1 MGTLYIIATPIGN
14 LEDITLRA
22 LRLLKEVDLI
32 LSEDT
37 RYTRKLLAH
46 YGIHTPRMSF
56 HEHSGGTKA
65 AKVIEL
71 LKSGKNAALVSDSG
85 TPLISD
91 PGYPLI
97 QEAIKEGIQVE
108 PVPGPSAVTAAVAA
122 SGFRGD
128 KFVFCGFLS
137 AKPSRR
143 AKELEALK
151 EEEKTLVFFESPH
164 RILSTLELARGI
176 LGDRKACVAREL
188 TKKFEEVL
196 RGSLSELESEL
207 KKRKKIGELVLIV
220 EGQCPVG
227 D

>member
-1 MGTLYIIATPIGN
+1 MGTLYIISTPIGN

-56 HEHSGGTKA
+56 HEHSGSAKA
-65 AKVIEL
+65 ARVVEL
-71 LKSGKNAALVSDSG
+71 LNSGKNVALVSDSG

-91 PGYPLI
+91 PGYPLV
-97 QEAIKEGIQVE
+97 QEAIKNGIRIE

-122 SGFRGD
+122 SGFQGD
-128 KFVFCGFLS
+128 KFVFYGFLS

-143 AKELEALK
+143 GKELEALK

-164 RILSTLELARGI
+164 RILSTLALARGI
-176 LGDRKACVAREL
+176 FGDRKACIAREL
-188 TKKFEEVL
+188 TKKFEEML
-196 RGSLSELESEL
+196 RGNLSELESEL
-207 KKRKKIGELVLIV
+207 KNRGKIGELVLIV
-220 EGQCPVG
+220 EGQRPIG